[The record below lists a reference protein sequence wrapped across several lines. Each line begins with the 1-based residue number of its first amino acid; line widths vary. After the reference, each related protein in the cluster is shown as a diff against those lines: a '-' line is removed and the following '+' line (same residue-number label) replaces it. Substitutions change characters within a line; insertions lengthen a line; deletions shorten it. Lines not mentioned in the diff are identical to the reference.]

1 MVPNLLSPRPV
12 NTPLLLQPRFGASSL
27 SSPRREIGLMK
38 LKGMRLS
45 QHCGFQQRS
54 FAPPTTPSRP
64 FALRRQFITQRIK
77 DCYLSHYISA
87 YYCPIHIAN
96 GRTTE
101 KNSDQEGSLGMHETL
116 QINGNPVYLNVS
128 SGSCGRVLGS
138 QRGNRVN
145 I

>member
-1 MVPNLLSPRPV
+1 MVPNLLSPRPF

-101 KNSDQEGSLGMHETL
+101 KKTAAKG
-116 QINGNPVYLNVS
+116 
-128 SGSCGRVLGS
+128 VLRECMRRFKLTATS
-138 QRGNRVN
+138 N
-145 I
+145 IKTCHLVHAVGF